1 MNILRQKYI
10 IKQERVKRLRA
21 LDIKKIKQEEDIDFC
36 VKLDYNK
43 MKLDNEML
51 NIKINLIQQYTS
63 WDLAKSENNE
73 YCKSIQDD
81 IHTAKNKLLELKSM
95 KLNIDTYIDSKLID
109 E

>member
-10 IKQERVKRLRA
+10 VKQERIKRLRA
-21 LDIKKIKQEEDIDFC
+21 LDVKKIAKEEDIDFC

-43 MKLDNEML
+43 MKIDNEML
-51 NIKINLIQQYTS
+51 NIKINLVQQYS
-63 WDLAKSENNE
+63 NWNLEKSENNND
-73 YCKSIQDD
+73 CNNIQKD
-81 IHTAKNKLLELKSM
+81 INNAKNKLLQLKSM